1 MAETP
6 AATTA
11 DASSLVAL
19 ADRCVQCGLCLPHCP
34 TYQLDR
40 TEAESPRGRIA
51 YMKATAS
58 GMLAPTDTGD
68 RHLDQCLGCL
78 RCEAVCPAG
87 VQYDA
92 LLIGGRTRQFEHRT
106 PPLKARLAAW
116 LLAKPRLLQAL
127 DPLARIGGILPAL
140 PPSHPDARAAV
151 AAQRGQVSL
160 FVGCIAGSYEQST
173 RRALTKLL
181 AAIGFEALIPA
192 GQTCCGT
199 AAAHLGDSRTAT
211 DLAKHNR
218 GVFSGTPVL
227 SLASGCQRVLTQSLA
242 GRAPVL
248 DAVEFLE
255 REGAALSFR
264 PANRRV
270 ALHLPC
276 TQRVE
281 QTDGALRRLLS
292 RVPGLDLIEL
302 PDTGCCGAAGLHM
315 INEPERADKFR
326 RPLIESLQASNA
338 TELLSANIGCRLHL
352 ANAVR
357 IPLRHPI
364 DFLAEHLA

>member
-6 AATTA
+6 TATAA

-40 TEAESPRGRIA
+40 TEAESPRGRIT

-58 GMLAPTDTGD
+58 GMLAATDTGD
-68 RHLDQCLGCL
+68 RHLDHCLGCL

-87 VQYDA
+87 VEYDA
-92 LLIGGRTRQFEHRT
+92 LLIGGRTRQFERRS
-106 PPLKARLAAW
+106 PPLKGRLAAG
-116 LLAKPRLLQAL
+116 LLAKPRLLRAL
-127 DPLARIGGILPAL
+127 DPLARAAGVLPAL
-140 PPSHPDARAAV
+140 SRDTQESTPSTV
-151 AAQRGQVSL
+151 AKRGQVSL
-160 FVGCIAGSYEQST
+160 FVGCIARSYEQST

-181 AAIGFEALIPA
+181 AAIGFEALIPD

-199 AAAHLGDSRTAT
+199 AAAHLGDARTAA
-211 DLAKHNR
+211 DLAEHNR
-218 GVFSGTPVL
+218 RVFAGDPVL
-227 SLASGCQRVLTQSLA
+227 SLASGCQRILSSSLT
-242 GRAPVL
+242 GRAPVF
-248 DAVEFLE
+248 DAIDFLE
-255 REGAALSFR
+255 REGAALTFR
-264 PANRRV
+264 PANRRI

-281 QTDGALRRLLS
+281 KTDGALRRLLS

-352 ANAVR
+352 ANAAP
-357 IPLRHPI
+357 IPVRHPI